1 MGDDGKIASAET
13 FEFQIN
19 MTNAKAPLPE
29 NEHKRAAPNINAETG
44 ATFTIKRN
52 YPAH

>member
-1 MGDDGKIASAET
+1 MGDDGKIASAEK

-29 NEHKRAAPNINAETG
+29 NEHKRVAPNMYETG